1 MAMQKASDRMNELIR
16 SLQQAMARLELGKLG
31 LDELEQ
37 ATLNA
42 QAIYERFVVL
52 RHKGREAAVL
62 SARPQAPEAPVPP
75 PPATVDEA
83 MPPLRLDTRPHDVS
97 PQQTSLIDAIAETEN
112 PPPAPP
118 KPAAEAPPPKPK
130 PVARKEAER
139 VLTVADKMGHAPVQ
153 DLAKAISLSQ
163 KFWFVTE
170 LFGGDRKRYDE
181 TLQALNAKASL
192 EEAME
197 YMRDEVTAK
206 LATPPGEEVTA
217 TFNELLQRRFQ

>member
-1 MAMQKASDRMNELIR
+1 MNELIR

-62 SARPQAPEAPVPP
+62 SARPHAPEVAEPP

-83 MPPLRLDTRPHDVS
+83 MPPLRLDTRPHEVP

-112 PPPAPP
+112 PTPRP
-118 KPAAEAPPPKPK
+118 KAEAPLPPAK
-130 PVARKEAER
+130 PVPRKEAER

-181 TLQALNAKASL
+181 ALQALNAKTSL
-192 EEAME
+192 EEAMNYLRE
-197 YMRDEVTAK
+197 EVTAK

-217 TFNELLQRRFQ
+217 TFHELLQRRFQ